1 MRFHILGVQHTK
13 TNRNF
18 SPCPFTQ
25 HTRLLCKM
33 LTEAGHTVYHYGG
46 EGSDP
51 ICTENINVLDDYIY
65 DSLYGSNYLFGKEYW
80 KKTFFLTE
88 TDNHVIRE
96 FNKNAINE
104 INKRKEKNDFLL
116 CTYGTRHKIIADAV
130 GEDMIVVEPG
140 IGYSRVF
147 APYKVFTTYNWMH
160 YIYGF
165 KNKDRED
172 ESDLLSPFYH
182 PPLTD
187 GVISYPFDVND
198 YVFSEEK
205 EDYYFFIG
213 RLLETK
219 GIKVAIE
226 TVKKLGGKL
235 IIAGQGDLNYD
246 EDFIEFVGVVGIEE
260 RTKLMSKAK
269 ATFVPTLNNEPFGMV
284 VIESLLS
291 GTPVITTDFGS
302 FPEIVPHG
310 KVGYRCRTF
319 DEFVWAAKNIHTIN
333 PKDCRDYA
341 AANFSC
347 ERVLEKLE
355 RYFTI
360 IFNYHNTKTWY
371 NENEIIK
378 NIDWLK
384 QK

>member
-1 MRFHILGVQHTK
+1 MRFHILGIQHTK
-13 TNRNF
+13 TTKKF

-51 ICTENINVLDDYIY
+51 ICTENINVLDDNIY
-65 DSLYGSNYLFGKEYW
+65 DSLYGSNYLYGKDYW

-88 TDNHVIRE
+88 LDNPIIRE
-96 FNKNAINE
+96 FDKNAISE
-104 INKRKEKNDFLL
+104 IDKRKEKNDFLL
-116 CTYGTRHKIIADAV
+116 CTYGNRHKIIADAV
-130 GEDMIVVEPG
+130 GDDMIVVEPG
-140 IGYSRVF
+140 IGHSRVF

-172 ESDLLSPFYH
+172 ENDLLSPFYH

-187 GVISYPFDVND
+187 SVISYPFDVND
-198 YVFSEEK
+198 YIFSKEK

-219 GIKVAIE
+219 GIKIAVE
-226 TVKKLGGKL
+226 TVRKLGSKL
-235 IIAGQGDLNYD
+235 IVAGQGDFYYN
-246 EDFIEFVGVVGIEE
+246 EDFIEFVGVVDIEE
-260 RTKLMSKAK
+260 RAKLMSKAK

-319 DEFVWAAKNIHTIN
+319 DEFIWAAKNIHTIN
-333 PKDCRDYA
+333 SQDCRDYA
-341 AANFSC
+341 VANFSC

-355 RYFTI
+355 RYFKMI
-360 IFNYHNTKTWY
+360 YNYHNNKNWY
-371 NENEIIK
+371 NNTEIITDI
-378 NIDWLK
+378 NWLK
-384 QK
+384 QL

>member
-1 MRFHILGVQHTK
+1 MRFHILGIQHTK
-13 TNRNF
+13 TNKKF

-25 HTRLLCKM
+25 HTRLLCKI

-51 ICTENINVLDDYIY
+51 VCTENVNVLNDRTY
-65 DSLYGSNYLFGKEYW
+65 DSLYGSNYLYGKDYW
-80 KKTFFLTE
+80 KQTFFLTQL
-88 TDNHVIRE
+88 DNYVIRE
-96 FNKNAINE
+96 FNKNAIDE
-104 INKRKEKNDFLL
+104 INKRKQKNDFLL
-116 CTYGTRHKIIADAV
+116 CTYGNRHKIIADAV
-130 GEDMIVVEPG
+130 GDDMIVVEPG
-140 IGYSRVF
+140 IGHSRAF

-160 YIYGF
+160 YFYGF
-165 KNKDRED
+165 KNRGKED
-172 ESDLLSPFYH
+172 ENDLLSPFFH

-187 GVISYPFDVND
+187 AVISYPFDLED

-205 EDYYFFIG
+205 DDYYFFIG
-213 RLLETK
+213 RLLDTK
-219 GIKVAIE
+219 GLGVAIN
-226 TVKKLGGKL
+226 TVKEIGGKL
-235 IIAGQGDLNYD
+235 LVAGQGDFNYS
-246 EDFIEFVGVVGIEE
+246 ENFIQYVGVVDIKK
-260 RTKLMSKAK
+260 RTELMSRAK

-284 VIESLLS
+284 VVESLLS

-319 DEFVWAAKNIHTIN
+319 DEFIWAAKNITKIK
-333 PKDCRDYA
+333 PRDCREYA
-341 AANFSC
+341 EANFSC

-360 IFNYHNTKTWY
+360 IHKYHQNKTWLY
-371 NENEIIK
+371 RYDDVNDIN
-378 NIDWLK
+378 WLL